1 MKEYIIVY
9 YDNKFHK
16 FANITYGGVS
26 KSQVIDKFMN
36 ETPKD
41 FAIINIIEL

>member
-1 MKEYIIVY
+1 MKKYIIVY
-9 YDNKFHK
+9 YDNRFHK
-16 FANITYGGVS
+16 FADIEYEGMS
-26 KSQVIDKFMN
+26 KSEVIDKFMN